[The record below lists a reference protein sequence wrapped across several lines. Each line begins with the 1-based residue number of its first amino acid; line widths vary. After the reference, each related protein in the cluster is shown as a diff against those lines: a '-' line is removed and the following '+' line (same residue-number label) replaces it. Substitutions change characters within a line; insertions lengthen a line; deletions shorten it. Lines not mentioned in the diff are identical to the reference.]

1 MTEVGSDSGENPMTN
16 GDTLSPGVFTP
27 VRPDLAGR
35 NKKPRKR
42 ELGGGLHNLCRGR
55 N

>member
-16 GDTLSPGVFTP
+16 GDTLSPGVFTLG
-27 VRPDLAGR
+27 RPDLAGR

-42 ELGGGLHNLCRGR
+42 ELGGG
-55 N
+55 